1 MKKPDNV
8 IFNERTQEY
17 DAYKKEYP
25 VSFSSKTFEVDKIT
39 NLKLEAQPYFKNR
52 FLEIKNEYNSLVEK
66 FEWNE
71 RICNAKFNFKII
83 TGHKYYLYKNEEE
96 EFLSIIKPD
105 EWEKEC
111 IGTFSLLTNNT
122 WQKID

>member
-1 MKKPDNV
+1 MKHNH
-8 IFNERTQEY
+8 IL
-17 DAYKKEYP
+17 
-25 VSFSSKTFEVDKIT
+25 KIDF
-39 NLKLEAQPYFKNR
+39 LKLK
-52 FLEIKNEYNSLVEK
+52 EYNSLVEK

>member
-8 IFNERTQEY
+8 IFNEKTQEY

-52 FLEIKNEYNSLVEK
+52 FLEIK
-66 FEWNE
+66 
-71 RICNAKFNFKII
+71 RI
-83 TGHKYYLYKNEEE
+83 
-96 EFLSIIKPD
+96 
-105 EWEKEC
+105 
-111 IGTFSLLTNNT
+111 
-122 WQKID
+122 

>member
-1 MKKPDNV
+1 MKNQIMLFSMKELKNMMH
-8 IFNERTQEY
+8 T
-17 DAYKKEYP
+17 KEYP
-25 VSFSSKTFEVDKIT
+25 VSFSSKTSEVDKIT

-105 EWEKEC
+105 E
-111 IGTFSLLTNNT
+111 
-122 WQKID
+122 